1 MVMPTTIIITKTFQF
16 RSAAQLPE
24 TRQWDKS
31 LDQIWSTYISIHM
44 LWLGT
49 SYELNSYS
57 SYELLSVWNAG
68 IFTESYKSWTF
79 FSAEILLKVA
89 LNFLRYSQTMPWT
102 SVAHWHA
109 TTTILGKLSG
119 HRHCERIRH
128 TAPCHCPCGPDKGV
142 HECNECDNMKDK
154 RGITR
159 EQNGND
165 TVVSATLRCCS

>member
-16 RSAAQLPE
+16 GSAAQLPE

-44 LWLGT
+44 LWLGM
-49 SYELNSYS
+49 SYELNSYN
-57 SYELLSVWNAG
+57 SYELLSAQEFSPNLTRVRP
-68 IFTESYKSWTF
+68 F

-128 TAPCHCPCGPDKGV
+128 TAPCHCPCGPGTGV
-142 HECNECDNMKDK
+142 HEWQWVWQHEGQARNE
-154 RGITR
+154 
-159 EQNGND
+159 
-165 TVVSATLRCCS
+165 